1 MISIMIYFFYTNRK
15 SIEQFWFIYIL
26 GNTELTIA
34 SRSLERNWAVES
46 LYQLGCFWLQ
56 VIENIDAKWTKTKRE
71 SIIL

>member
-34 SRSLERNWAVES
+34 S
-46 LYQLGCFWLQ
+46 
-56 VIENIDAKWTKTKRE
+56 
-71 SIIL
+71 